1 MANLKLALFVEG
13 SIAPLPKHKQP
24 PLAGIW
30 NGCFGETLGLQRFDP
45 IIPISKTHLVA
56 MDPDNPPMSGAGEAL
71 DVLMV
76 RMLKLHD
83 FDAAVVA
90 WDLVPAWNPEG
101 SFCRWLETLN
111 LYRFMAGSKVLPDT
125 WKEQAS
131 RRYEEMSRRR
141 TPGERLRPP
150 APRPGMV
157 LPVCMEPMF
166 ESVLV
171 QDEAAARRA
180 FGIQGQNVAGWP
192 RQGWGDRHDRR
203 PDNNILAPAILAMS
217 RMRPKLQAYRVI
229 GGDLK
234 TRKNEWGEY
243 LLRRLLEDEQA
254 RPLILEHPLSK
265 RLAELVGR

>member
-1 MANLKLALFVEG
+1 MPSLKVALFVEG
-13 SIAPLPKHKQP
+13 STAPLPKHKRQ

-45 IIPISKTHLVA
+45 IVPISKTHLVA

-71 DVLMV
+71 DVLMT
-76 RMLKLHD
+76 RMLKLHA

-101 SFCRWLETLN
+101 SFCRWVETLS
-111 LYRFMAGSKVLPDT
+111 LYRFLADSKALPDV
-125 WKEQAS
+125 WKDQAS

-150 APRPGMV
+150 ALHSGMV

-171 QDEAAARRA
+171 QEEAAIRRA
-180 FGIQGQNVAGWP
+180 LGLQGRNVPGWP
-192 RQGWGDRHDRR
+192 RQGWGDLRERR
-203 PDNNILAPAILAMS
+203 PDTNVLAPAILALS
-217 RMRPKLQAYRVI
+217 RMKPKLQSYRMI

-243 LLRRLLEDEQA
+243 LLRRLLDDEQA
-254 RPLILEHPLSK
+254 RPLILDHPLSK